1 MPIQY
6 DVCYDSEATEKKQCT
21 LASSGYYLAGDVAT
35 VCATVAG
42 SSARTCNAAA
52 GHDIEYCNL
61 LYCNTYN
68 DLKNA
73 LCGGAVCTT
82 LTHACSCYAHWESS
96 GKTESRLPD
105 PDECMKRAGI
115 QTVTCNTGFVSFVI
129 VVTFYIAR
137 FIFIVERI
145 LF

>member
-35 VCATVAG
+35 VCATVAD

-52 GHDIEYCNL
+52 
-61 LYCNTYN
+61 
-68 DLKNA
+68 A
-73 LCGGAVCTT
+73 
-82 LTHACSCYAHWESS
+82 
-96 GKTESRLPD
+96 
-105 PDECMKRAGI
+105 AGI
-115 QTVTCNTGFVSFVI
+115 QAVTCNTGFVSFCCCCYFLHFKI
-129 VVTFYIAR
+129 YFYCK
-137 FIFIVERI
+137 RI